1 MLATISELPKIE
13 ETALLATATVQDNLT
28 IEDFMANPPDNME
41 WVDRQLVEK
50 NDMTLKTG
58 RIQSKLSRCWGNY
71 KDSSGQGGEVY
82 TEAPCRT
89 NRQVRRPDVA
99 YLTPELVAQFGDVPT
114 LPQSF
119 PLVAEIV
126 SPTDIAEDV
135 FLKAQEY
142 LASSCQEVW
151 LVFPESH
158 LVFVV
163 TQNQILGFRAGETV
177 STQQVLAGFSIA
189 VDELLA

>member
-1 MLATISELPKIE
+1 M
-13 ETALLATATVQDNLT
+13 ATATVQDNLT